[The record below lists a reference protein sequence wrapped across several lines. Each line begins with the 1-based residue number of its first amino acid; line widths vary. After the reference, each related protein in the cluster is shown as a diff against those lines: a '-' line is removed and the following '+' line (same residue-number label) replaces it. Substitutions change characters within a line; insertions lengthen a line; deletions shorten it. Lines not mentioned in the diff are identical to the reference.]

1 MSDATLKARLTE
13 AMKAAMR
20 AQEKARLGAIRL
32 MLAEIKRVE
41 VDERIEL
48 DDARVLAILDKMIK
62 QRRDSI
68 QQFESAGRTDL
79 VEIEAGE
86 LAVIQEFLPQALG
99 EAELALLIDDAMRRK
114 RRRGHEGHGQGHG
127 DPQAA
132 GAGTRRHGPRQPA
145 HQGPP
150 RLIAP
155 PRPGDWSSAPSFL

>member
-32 MLAEIKRVE
+32 IQAEIKRVE

-99 EAELALLIDDAMRRK
+99 EAELELLIDGAMRESGAVAIK
-114 RRRGHEGHGQGHG
+114 DMGKVMAILKPQVQGRADMG
-127 DPQAA
+127 LVSQRIKA
-132 GAGTRRHGPRQPA
+132 
-145 HQGPP
+145 
-150 RLIAP
+150 RL
-155 PRPGDWSSAPSFL
+155 S

>member
-32 MLAEIKRVE
+32 IQAEIKRVE

-99 EAELALLIDDAMRRK
+99 EAELELLIDGAIRESGAVAMK
-114 RRRGHEGHGQGHG
+114 DMGKVMAILKPQVQGRADMG
-127 DPQAA
+127 LVSQRIKA
-132 GAGTRRHGPRQPA
+132 
-145 HQGPP
+145 
-150 RLIAP
+150 RL
-155 PRPGDWSSAPSFL
+155 S